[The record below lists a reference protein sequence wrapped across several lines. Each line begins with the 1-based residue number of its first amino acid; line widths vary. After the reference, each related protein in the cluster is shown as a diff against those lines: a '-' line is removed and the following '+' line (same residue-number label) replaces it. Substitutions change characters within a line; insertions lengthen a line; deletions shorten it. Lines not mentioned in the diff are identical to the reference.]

1 MAKEA
6 CYVGKRQALLGAC
19 VCVKRD
25 LFVWKK
31 DLLIRQK
38 SPINMSTPEVL
49 VVSNVPVEKRPKKR
63 PIHTTK
69 EPY

>member
-6 CYVGKRQALLGAC
+6 CYVEQRQVLLGAC

-31 DLLIRQK
+31 YLLIRQK
-38 SPINMSTPEVL
+38 SPINMSTPEAL
-49 VVSNVPVEKRPKKR
+49 VVGNVPVQKRPKKR
-63 PIHTTK
+63 PIHTAK

>member
-1 MAKEA
+1 MAMLPF
-6 CYVGKRQALLGAC
+6 RRDL
-19 VCVKRD
+19 KRD
-25 LFVWKK
+25 LLIRQKSPI
-31 DLLIRQK
+31 IRQK

-49 VVSNVPVEKRPKKR
+49 AVSNVAVEKRPKKR